1 MSGAIHVEKVDRGS
15 EQAAP
20 RKILDTRVWNEKM
33 PNGVVRIECPDLFAH
48 ERSFRVRLR
57 RKGLIKYEK
66 TSKVRRGSTSIEL
79 MLSRDEEKIFQ
90 TGNSTDPFRLEVLDE
105 TSNLVVYSACFYR
118 FKSDKSKL
126 YKEIS
131 MCESSAPPS
140 RTSSRTSLASSTS
153 YRPSDSIRQNLNPT
167 PAPVRN
173 VNIEKLFER
182 GQNRLE
188 RSLQHDSYCS
198 DSVDIS
204 SIKPSILMPQW
215 GYRMYFLYSKS
226 FYIFQMG
233 L

>member
-1 MSGAIHVEKVDRGS
+1 MSGAIHVEKIDRGS
-15 EQAAP
+15 EQAP
-20 RKILDTRVWNEKM
+20 PKIILDTRVWNEKM
-33 PNGVVRIECPDLFAH
+33 PSGVVRIECPDLFAH
-48 ERSFRVRLR
+48 ERSFRVRIR

-79 MLSRDEEKIFQ
+79 ILSRDEEKIFQ

-105 TSNLVVYSACFYR
+105 TSSLVVYSACFYR

-131 MCESSAPPS
+131 MSESSASPS

-153 YRPSDSIRQNLNPT
+153 YRPSDSIRQTVNP
-167 PAPVRN
+167 VVHN
-173 VNIEKLFER
+173 VNIDKLFER

-188 RSLQHDSYCS
+188 RSLQHDSYGS

-204 SIKPSILMPQW
+204 SIKPSILMPHW
-215 GYRMYFLYSKS
+215 VYRMCLLEFRE
-226 FYIFQMG
+226 IFIWKFS
-233 L
+233 